1 MYYHCPECG
10 RKFKYATDL
19 IPVVGEKFGCCP
31 DCGAAGVFEKDGART
46 PDDLDYAEVDE

>member
-1 MYYHCPECG
+1 MYYCCPECG

-31 DCGAAGVFEKDGART
+31 TCGAAGVFEKEGART
-46 PDDLDYAEVDE
+46 ADDLEYEEVDE

>member
-1 MYYHCPECG
+1 MYYYCPECG

-31 DCGAAGVFEKDGART
+31 ACGAAGVFEKEGART
-46 PDDLDYAEVDE
+46 ADDLEYEEIDE